1 MWKLIPYHSFFP
13 APLEARLEREEAEGL
28 RLLQAKYCW
37 FFKFEPSK
45 PKPVQYCVTNWAQP
59 HDEIF
64 CCERDLKTT
73 FRANPI
79 PTGTFMATCFYRV
92 TMPCDFEKLRLF
104 RDQYN
109 FFRRALPTGIGVFV
123 LFAVLLAGSLFA
135 GGWFWRVSAA
145 IVFLLLCDLL
155 WVTLRLRRS
164 ITQRTGG
171 RPRDGFDPYGVLRSY
186 SVLQAEKEA
195 APSAEELRDW
205 KHKRTRKR
213 LHDLIFTDEFRE
225 IYRNPHNRVL
235 AVLQTIARVLILA
248 LVVLLYAKHEIPL
261 ILVLIFFF
269 KCFDMLLSPEKFL
282 SVAGCIMDYVIL
294 IGLAL
299 WRLLG

>member
-13 APLEARLEREEAEGL
+13 ASLEARLEREEAEGL

-92 TMPCDFEKLRLF
+92 TMPCELEKLRLF

-109 FFRRALPTGIGVFV
+109 YFRRALPTGIGVFV
-123 LFAVLLAGSLFA
+123 LFAILLAGSLFA

-164 ITQRTGG
+164 ITRRTGG
-171 RPRDGFDPYGVLRSY
+171 RPRDGFHPDNVLRSF
-186 SVLQAEKEA
+186 SVLRAEEET
-195 APSAEELRDW
+195 PSAEELRDW
-205 KHKRTRKR
+205 KRKRTRKR

-225 IYRNPHNRVL
+225 IYKHRRNRVL
-235 AVLQTIARVLILA
+235 AVFQTIPRLIILGFAIYLYTQHQLPFFVLPVA
-248 LVVLLYAKHEIPL
+248 LI
-261 ILVLIFFF
+261 I
-269 KCFDMLLSPEKFL
+269 CFDLLLAPERRL
-282 SVAGCIMDYVIL
+282 SLMSCILDYVIL